1 MSHRLS
7 QGHHIVT
14 IWEQCPWRNVSE
26 LFFFLSGK
34 TSFPMDILS
43 HSLFYQSWHLFHVV
57 MLHLI
62 LFLCDVT
69 QDRVV
74 TDHASNVSL
83 TSMPSWSPQW
93 HLLPTVI
100 FATNRGNTLIH
111 GTTDTVAPHGIPT
124 NLLDQCVLHYCPAWP
139 LSYHFWLPVSD
150 CENRWLC
157 IVLPKFGSKL
167 T

>member
-1 MSHRLS
+1 MGRPHFLWTYFLTVCFTNRD
-7 QGHHIVT
+7 I
-14 IWEQCPWRNVSE
+14 
-26 LFFFLSGK
+26 FFMLLCC
-34 TSFPMDILS
+34 TSF
-43 HSLFYQSWHLFHVV
+43 F
-57 MLHLI
+57 
-62 LFLCDVT
+62 FLCDVT

-157 IVLPKFGSKL
+157 ILLPKFGSKL